1 MRAYRVEQIDGPFL
15 EVDLTM
21 PKPRAGE
28 ALVHVLAGSTRSMS
42 KFARVKPGA
51 LSN

>member
-21 PKPRAGE
+21 PKVAV
-28 ALVHVLAGSTRSMS
+28 AVLFNLTT
-42 KFARVKPGA
+42 
-51 LSN
+51 LHT